1 MISNILLEPD
11 VKAWLNDK
19 HTSSSINISGI
30 SPMTEVSSLV
40 AILCLHHVAHR
51 EKK

>member
-1 MISNILLEPD
+1 MITNILLEPG
-11 VKAWLNDK
+11 VKAWLSDK

-30 SPMTEVSSLV
+30 SPMTEVSSLI
-40 AILCLHHVAHR
+40 AKLCLHHVMHR